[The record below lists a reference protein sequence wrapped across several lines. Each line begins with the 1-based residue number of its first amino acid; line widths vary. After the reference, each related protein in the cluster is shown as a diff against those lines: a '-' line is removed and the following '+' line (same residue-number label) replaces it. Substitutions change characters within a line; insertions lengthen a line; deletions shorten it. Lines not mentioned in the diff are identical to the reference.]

1 MTRGPVF
8 VEGEGIGRRS
18 TLQPAASSPK
28 NSSSAGDAQTAPTSD
43 FDVFE
48 FLNDDTAGRRDLLRD
63 PVLQRMTVVRYDG
76 DVNELGYFHGKGTL
90 VSTFGY
96 TYTGDLD
103 RGLMHGEG
111 SMTWGNGTS
120 YKGTFHDNVPNGRG
134 VYTWTSGDTYDGE
147 VKNAIRHGKGLF
159 SYHALEAT
167 YNGQWVE
174 GMRHG
179 EGELKYN
186 ATSSYKGGWVND
198 RKEGKGLMIY
208 DSGDR
213 YEGEWRADKR
223 HGYGIMVW
231 SVNGNVVEVYK
242 GNWFD
247 GMQHGEG
254 FSLYIRLAAV
264 TGPNQYPAPTV
275 PGTLGD
281 VIPPKDSAVNTF
293 KGHHKKGLRHGFGL
307 FIYDD
312 GSRYEGM
319 WKDHCKHGEG
329 KSTTSSGMV
338 SFDVFENGTIVTAPP
353 TATIIAQ
360 PTTSVS
366 DGGGVAA
373 PSDEK
378 SLDALSVETGGV
390 PLYIRDVLGPC
401 ENNVHEATVSVQSVL
416 LRHNGM
422 LRRVFQAYATISDG
436 VAVLTTPS
444 TWRRDRSHG
453 SLTLIQFHRCLN
465 DARLLNRTLT
475 VAEVDRMLLHMED
488 RNAPQQAAAPV
499 QAPTAAA
506 PAEPTVAKSSKSS
519 SSSSAASTATTVVA
533 TPSKNAMSLL
543 QSKLATPWSQ
553 YQKTLHTFE
562 GELTFRDFVEAL
574 VRIAAFVYDDDLYGT
589 LAFRV
594 LIVIEDHLGPLLQ
607 PPPTAPQLPLCPS
620 TRANKEAIVPHI
632 NTLKQLF
639 LYYSQASSLGY
650 TAPQQTKSSSS
661 ASTASAEAS
670 SVSVAGVTIRARQ
683 CLLLL
688 KEAGCLQEGGRLTA
702 SKVLHRLFVFDKH
715 PKFTASIHKRRVLPP
730 VAVPQAL
737 QPTPPQALPK
747 SNFSDSASLQS
758 ETHSVVPLPSGAPV
772 GLSDAVY
779 RGRWLLQERSKGYKQ
794 SNVHITMQPEMEL
807 TFVEF
812 VDAIVGA
819 ALLHGSALAPS
830 DRING
835 FVKTFIGPL
844 FAAKC

>member
-8 VEGEGIGRRS
+8 VEGDDIGRRS
-18 TLQPAASSPK
+18 TLQPSTASPK
-28 NSSSAGDAQTAPTSD
+28 NNTATGDTQQAPTSD

-48 FLNDDTAGRRDLLRD
+48 FLNDDTGRRELLRD
-63 PVLQRMTVVRYDG
+63 PVLQRMTVVRYEG
-76 DVNELGYFHGKGTL
+76 DVNEQGYFHGKGTL

-96 TYTGDLD
+96 TYSGDLD

-174 GMRHG
+174 GMRQG

-186 ATSSYKGGWVND
+186 ATSSYKGGWVKD
-198 RKEGKGLMIY
+198 KKEGKGLMIY

-231 SVNGNVVEVYK
+231 SVQGNVVEVYK
-242 GNWFD
+242 GNWFE

-254 FSLYIRLAAV
+254 FSLYIRLPA
-264 TGPNQYPAPTV
+264 TTSPGQYPAPTA

-293 KGHHKKGLRHGFGL
+293 KGYHKKGLRHGFGL

-329 KSTTSSGMV
+329 KSTSSSGMV
-338 SFDVFENGTIVTAPP
+338 TFDVFENGTIASPPP
-353 TATIIAQ
+353 TATIVAH
-360 PTTSVS
+360 PTSS
-366 DGGGVAA
+366 AGEGGVAA

-390 PLYIRDVLGPC
+390 PLYIRDVLGPS

-422 LRRVFQAYATISDG
+422 LRRVFQTYATIADG
-436 VAVLTTPS
+436 VAVLTTPP

-453 SLTLIQFHRCLN
+453 SLTLIQFHRCLS

-488 RNAPQQAAAPV
+488 RNVPQSAAAS
-499 QAPTAAA
+499 AA
-506 PAEPTVAKSSKSS
+506 PPASEASGKSSSKSATS
-519 SSSSAASTATTVVA
+519 TSTPGSANAA
-533 TPSKNAMSLL
+533 TPSKTALSLL
-543 QSKLATPWSQ
+543 QSKLATPWGQ

-574 VRIAAFVYDDDLYGT
+574 VRIAAFVYDDDVYGT

-620 TRANKEAIVPHI
+620 TRANKEAVMPHV
-632 NTLKQLF
+632 NMLKHLF

-650 TAPQQTKSSSS
+650 TVTQPAKSNSSTS
-661 ASTASAEAS
+661 AVAADAS
-670 SVSVAGVTIRARQ
+670 SISVAGVTIRARQ

-688 KEAGCLQEGGRLTA
+688 KDAGCLQEGGRLTA
-702 SKVLHRLFVFDKH
+702 AKALHRLFVFDKH
-715 PKFTASIHKRRVLPP
+715 PKFTANVHKRRVLPP
-730 VAVPQAL
+730 VAIPQAL
-737 QPTPPQALPK
+737 QPTPPQAVPK
-747 SNFSDSASLQS
+747 SNFSDSPSIQS
-758 ETHSVVPLPSGAPV
+758 DTHSVVPLPSGAPV

-794 SNVHITMQPEMEL
+794 TNVHITMQPEIEL

-812 VDAIVGA
+812 VDAVVGA
-819 ALLHGSALAPS
+819 ALLHGSALAPA

-835 FVKTFIGPL
+835 FIKSFVGPL